1 MLNFLDAMGD
11 TIQLQ
16 SNKFA
21 MGVKNMATSD
31 SKLNDST
38 DKNYHEHW
46 QAFIT
51 SHSCPVCSLNVGQ

>member
-1 MLNFLDAMGD
+1 MYEYAQFSLDAMGD

-21 MGVKNMATSD
+21 MGVKNTATSD

-38 DKNYHEHW
+38 DKNYHDH
-46 QAFIT
+46 
-51 SHSCPVCSLNVGQ
+51 